1 MTRSLS
7 YRKLFSDIVVK
18 EGQDKKRIQNNYT
31 SLHLLASAEH
41 IPLEVDYCLS
51 DLDQ

>member
-18 EGQDKKRIQNNYT
+18 EGQDKKEFKIIIP
-31 SLHLLASAEH
+31 LHLLASSVH
-41 IPLEVDYCLS
+41 ISLEVDYCLS